1 MILSNKLLYSSY
13 YPALVLFISFFSPT
27 IQALDDG
34 FWTYDLV
41 DGYAEVTGRINSCP
55 HEMVVPEEIG
65 GYSVKSIGTYAF
77 ESAGINTLTLPD
89 TLTHIK
95 AKAFASNAISSITIP
110 DSVVSIGQD
119 AFSMNELTSLV
130 LPDSITKLSLGAF
143 VGNQITSLT
152 LPKGLTEI
160 EGEVF
165 EGNKLTSVTI
175 PETVTKI
182 GASAF
187 RSNGPWE
194 RIVIPKNVTSIG
206 WNAFTYNG
214 GGLKVPSIHF
224 FGDRPEMPV
233 DAFGTDSYQY
243 SLKRVTYCEGRAGWP
258 GDPISGVTPTVNCN
272 GHLLPNNEYDFTT
285 DIAFVLVG
293 YDGTTAI
300 SSVDAFQAE
309 AEKIREAISYFSLTD
324 TAYQIFDGGVDT
336 RSKQDFINK
345 ADDKL
350 SGVAH
355 AMLLDRRLPEN
366 HEEFKNIIYLFSTAG
381 ESGGWAGGFA
391 GDCVGWGLLDSDG
404 NALPELPVGVIQTG
418 CQFADIQN
426 YTDVERSRKTI
437 VHELIHGFGHGGHDS
452 DSVESWFPYSVLHG
466 SGYGDIDS
474 YPVWNRIYITKWLS
488 EQNITTNR
496 DNLLDYHNATDTSG
510 KYLLRLS
517 EENDFDCE
525 DDGRN
530 PIRCHR
536 YQELHKGALM
546 QNRGTFIRDG
556 KSYFQGGVIFEP
568 IMDVTD
574 LSRPTVESV
583 TVENNVSTEAE
594 GTKDQITVTFSE
606 NIALGKGKITIF
618 EDDYYCPQGFSIS
631 LNRHPNNN
639 YGFEPCGDG
648 EALVE
653 ISGKNLVITSV
664 MNGEKNYSIK
674 LGQGSIID
682 WGGNAASGKYC
693 AYASGIDSA
702 MDADGDGV
710 VDCADAFPSD
720 SSEWADVDGDG
731 TGNNADLDADGD
743 EVNDASDA
751 FPLDFSE
758 SIDTDGDGIG
768 NNRDINDDGD
778 ALDDWR
784 DVFPLDASEQLD
796 TDSDGIGNN
805 ADPDDDN
812 DDVSDSLDVFPLDSS
827 ESVDTDGDGV
837 GNNTETDDDCD
848 CVADTDDVFPLDETE
863 SLDTDSDGVGNNA
876 DVFPNDSSESQDSDS
891 DGVGDNGDPF
901 PNDAN
906 ESLDTDS
913 DGIGNNTDDD
923 DDGDGVLDDQDAFPL
938 DSTETIDTDGDG
950 TGDNGDP
957 FPEDSSEWLDT
968 DLDGIGNN
976 TDSDDDGDGV
986 ADTSDF
992 YPLESLGDLPDSDGD
1007 GIPDDCDNGV
1017 CEGTSM
1023 VADTANAEWLYAHD
1037 GLNLSLNGCSQSCPT
1052 KLEIPTQINGKSVI
1066 SVSEYAFYSQG
1077 LTELTIPESV
1087 LSIAQFSFR
1096 DNAITSLQLPSQ
1108 IQSIGRA
1115 AFLGNKLSYL
1125 EVPGS
1130 LSSIA
1135 DEAFYGNELIEVD
1148 IGEGVTTIKYG
1159 AFRKNT
1165 IQKLSLP
1172 SSIERLHWYAF
1183 YDNNITELS
1192 WTDGG
1197 TADAWID
1204 EYVFQKNSLIKF
1216 TIPSNLTEIADG
1228 AFADNNLTL
1237 VNFLGNRPGGGG
1249 DSIGDP
1255 GLKGSMSYGAFLNN
1269 PELSSIFYCESP
1281 QDGWPGERIRVKS
1294 PNGDVPGIN
1303 ILPKS
1308 DCDFDGV
1315 SDDIDIA
1322 PLDPN
1327 NDSDGDGIAN
1337 NLDYFPLDALES
1349 MDTDFD
1355 GIGNNADTD
1364 DDGDM
1369 VLDSDDAFPLD
1380 ATESVDT
1387 DSDGV
1392 GNNADSDDDG
1402 DTVLDGDD
1410 ALPLDASESVDTD
1423 SDGIGNNAD
1432 TDDDN
1437 DTVLDGDDAFPLDT
1451 HAWLDSDRDGKAD
1464 FFSDAIWTFRE
1475 INSLTTI
1482 VEARDGPIVSFVL
1495 LTDQIAVITFTLDD
1509 YPQDCSLMLD
1519 SFPYGCDS
1527 LSVTE
1532 TGEHQLQLIDSYG
1545 DGGSSAN
1552 ISIQEKSFPESSP
1565 AGTLLDNDDDNDT
1578 VLDGDD
1584 AFPLDASESVDTD
1597 SDGIG
1602 NNADTDDDN
1611 DTVLDIDD
1619 AFPFDATES
1628 VDTDSDGTGNNADTD
1643 DDGDG
1648 VSDSN
1653 DDLPLDPTND
1663 TDNDGVAN
1671 NADVYPENNLYTKD
1685 SDSDGMPDA
1694 WETKYGLNPN
1704 DASDA
1709 TSDQDN
1715 DGVSALDEFLA
1726 GTIPSGSLDID
1737 GNGQYDALTDGLLLL
1752 RGMFGLDGSA
1762 LVTGTIA
1769 SDAAYTESVDVESRI
1784 ANLGDLADVDG
1795 NGDIDALTDGL
1806 IILRYLFGLEGDT
1819 LINGVVAEDATRTSA
1834 EDIEAHLAMLKPSL
1848 QYRLIT
1854 DKYHLSVMH
1863 LRNNFWVESFV
1874 SH

>member
-1 MILSNKLLYSSY
+1 MTLSNKLLYSSY
-13 YPALVLFISFFSPT
+13 YPALVLFISCFSPT

-34 FWTYDLV
+34 FWAYDLV
-41 DGYAEVTGRINSCP
+41 DGYAEITGRINSCP

-77 ESAGINTLTLPD
+77 ESAGINTLTLPN

-95 AKAFASNAISSITIP
+95 ANSFASNAISSLTIP
-110 DSVVSIGQD
+110 DSVVSIGPY
-119 AFSMNELTSLV
+119 AFYMNELTSLV

-165 EGNKLTSVTI
+165 NGNKLTSVTI

-206 WNAFTYNG
+206 GNAFTYNG
-214 GGLKVPSIHF
+214 GGLEVPSIHF

-243 SLKRVTYCEGRAGWP
+243 YLKRVTYCEGRAGWP
-258 GDPISGVTPTVNCN
+258 GSAISGVTPSADCEGDRTPVPE
-272 GHLLPNNEYDFTT
+272 HIYSA

-293 YDGTTAI
+293 YNGTTSI
-300 SSVDAFQAE
+300 SSVDSFKLE
-309 AEKIREAISYFSLTD
+309 ADKVRKALSYLSLSNIT
-324 TAYQIFDGGVDT
+324 YEIFDGGIDT
-336 RSKQDFINK
+336 RTKTDFVSIAENMGF
-345 ADDKL
+345 D
-350 SGVAH
+350 VTE
-355 AMLLDRRLPEN
+355 AMMLDRQLPEN
-366 HEEFKNIIYLFSTAG
+366 YEQFKNVIYLFSTSSDAG
-381 ESGGWAGGFA
+381 VWGGAFQGS
-391 GDCVGWGLLDSDG
+391 CVGWGLVDSDG
-404 NALPELPVGVIQTG
+404 NALPELPIGGVKTI
-418 CQFADIQN
+418 CEFVDLLN
-426 YTDVERSRKTI
+426 YTDVVGQRKII
-437 VHELIHGFGHGGHDS
+437 VHELIHGFGQGGHDS
-452 DSVESWFPYSVLHG
+452 DSVDSYFPYSVMHG
-466 SGYGDIDS
+466 NAFGDIDS

-496 DNLLDYHNATDTSG
+496 DNLLDYHDATDTSG

-525 DDGRN
+525 DEWRN

-618 EDDYYCPQGFSIS
+618 ADYYCGQGFSIS

-639 YGFEPCGDG
+639 YSWDGCGG
-648 EALVE
+648 TALAE

-702 MDADGDGV
+702 MDTDGDGV

-751 FPLDFSE
+751 FPFDFSE

-778 ALDDWR
+778 AHDDWR
-784 DVFPLDASEQLD
+784 DVFPLDASEHLD

-805 ADPDDDN
+805 ADTDDDN
-812 DDVSDSLDVFPLDSS
+812 DDVSDSLDAFPLDSS

-992 YPLESLGDLPDSDGD
+992 YPLESLGELPDSDGD

-1023 VADTANAEWLYAHD
+1023 VADTANVEWLYAHD
-1037 GLNLSLNGCSQSCPT
+1037 GLNLSLNGCSQNCPA
-1052 KLEIPTQINGKSVI
+1052 KLEIPSQINGKSVI
-1066 SVSEYAFYSQG
+1066 SVSEGAFSSKG
-1077 LTELTIPESV
+1077 LAELTIPESV
-1087 LSIAQFSFR
+1087 LSIARYSFNN
-1096 DNAITSLQLPSQ
+1096 NALTSLQLPSQ
-1108 IQSIGRA
+1108 IQSIGQG
-1115 AFLGNKLSYL
+1115 AFSGNKLSYL

-1135 DEAFYGNELIEVD
+1135 DYAFFDNELIEVD
-1148 IGEGVTTIKYG
+1148 IGEGVTTIKKS
-1159 AFRKNT
+1159 AFEKNT
-1165 IQKLSLP
+1165 IEKLTLP

-1237 VNFLGNRPGGGG
+1237 VTFLGNRPGGSG
-1249 DSIGDP
+1249 DYYGDP
-1255 GLKGSMSYGAFLNN
+1255 MLKGSMSHGAFLNN
-1269 PELSSIFYCESP
+1269 PELTSIFYCESP

-1294 PNGDVPGIN
+1294 PNGDIPGIN

-1315 SDDIDIA
+1315 ID
-1322 PLDPN
+1322 
-1327 NDSDGDGIAN
+1327 
-1337 NLDYFPLDALES
+1337 
-1349 MDTDFD
+1349 
-1355 GIGNNADTD
+1355 
-1364 DDGDM
+1364 
-1369 VLDSDDAFPLD
+1369 
-1380 ATESVDT
+1380 
-1387 DSDGV
+1387 
-1392 GNNADSDDDG
+1392 
-1402 DTVLDGDD
+1402 
-1410 ALPLDASESVDTD
+1410 
-1423 SDGIGNNAD
+1423 
-1432 TDDDN
+1432 
-1437 DTVLDGDDAFPLDT
+1437 
-1451 HAWLDSDRDGKAD
+1451 
-1464 FFSDAIWTFRE
+1464 E
-1475 INSLTTI
+1475 I
-1482 VEARDGPIVSFVL
+1482 
-1495 LTDQIAVITFTLDD
+1495 
-1509 YPQDCSLMLD
+1509 D
-1519 SFPYGCDS
+1519 SFP
-1527 LSVTE
+1527 
-1532 TGEHQLQLIDSYG
+1532 
-1545 DGGSSAN
+1545 
-1552 ISIQEKSFPESSP
+1552 
-1565 AGTLLDNDDDNDT
+1565 DN
-1578 VLDGDD
+1578 
-1584 AFPLDASESVDTD
+1584 AMYSE
-1597 SDGIG
+1597 
-1602 NNADTDDDN
+1602 
-1611 DTVLDIDD
+1611 
-1619 AFPFDATES
+1619 
-1628 VDTDSDGTGNNADTD
+1628 
-1643 DDGDG
+1643 
-1648 VSDSN
+1648 
-1653 DDLPLDPTND
+1653 
-1663 TDNDGVAN
+1663 
-1671 NADVYPENNLYTKD
+1671 D
-1685 SDSDGMPDA
+1685 SDSDGMPDE
-1694 WETKYGLNPN
+1694 WETQYGLNPN
-1704 DASDA
+1704 DPSDA

-1726 GTIPSGSLDID
+1726 GTIPWGPLDID

-1762 LVTGTIA
+1762 LITGTIA
-1769 SDAAYTESVDVESRI
+1769 SDAAFTESVDIEARI
-1784 ANLGDLADVDG
+1784 ATLDDLADIDG
-1795 NGDIDALTDGL
+1795 NGEIDALTDGL
-1806 IILRYLFGLEGDT
+1806 LTLRYLFGLQGDT
-1819 LINGVVAEDATRTSA
+1819 LINGVVAGDATRTSA
-1834 EDIEAHLAMLKPSL
+1834 ADIEAHLKTLMPAL
-1848 QYRLIT
+1848 
-1854 DKYHLSVMH
+1854 
-1863 LRNNFWVESFV
+1863 
-1874 SH
+1874 

>member
-1 MILSNKLLYSSY
+1 MTLPNKLLYSSY
-13 YPALVLFISFFSPT
+13 YPALVLFISCFSPT

-77 ESAGINTLTLPD
+77 SSAGINTLTLPD

-95 AKAFASNAISSITIP
+95 ANSFASNAISSITIP

-206 WNAFTYNG
+206 GNAFTYNG
-214 GGLKVPSIHF
+214 GGLEVPSIHF

-243 SLKRVTYCEGRAGWP
+243 YLKRVTYCEGRAGWP
-258 GDPISGVTPTVNCN
+258 GDAISGVTPSADCEGDRTPVPEIYSA
-272 GHLLPNNEYDFTT
+272 G
-285 DIAFVLVG
+285 IAFVLVG
-293 YDGTTAI
+293 YNGTTSI
-300 SSVDAFQAE
+300 SSVDNFETE
-309 AEKIREAISYFSLTD
+309 AKKVMQAISYFSLSNTV
-324 TAYQIFDGGVDT
+324 YQIFDGGIDT
-336 RSKQDFINK
+336 RSKQDFEDK
-345 ADDKL
+345 AEDKID
-350 SGVAH
+350 GVAE
-355 AMLLDRRLPEN
+355 AMMRDRRLPKN
-366 HEEFKNIIYLFSTAG
+366 HEQFANVIYLFSTADDAG
-381 ESGGWAGGFA
+381 AWGGGFSNVCNA
-391 GDCVGWGLLDSDG
+391 WPLVDSDG
-404 NALPELPVGVIQTG
+404 NALPEYPVGASQTN
-418 CQFADIQN
+418 CQFVDLLN
-426 YTDVERSRKTI
+426 YTDVETSRKTI

-452 DSVESWFPYSVLHG
+452 DSVDSYFPYSVLHG

-496 DNLLDYHNATDTSG
+496 DNLLDYHDATDTSG

-525 DDGRN
+525 DEWRN

-618 EDDYYCPQGFSIS
+618 ADYYCGQGFSIS

-639 YGFEPCGDG
+639 YSWDGCGG
-648 EALVE
+648 TALAE

-702 MDADGDGV
+702 MDTDGDGV

-751 FPLDFSE
+751 FPFDFSE

-778 ALDDWR
+778 AHDDWR
-784 DVFPLDASEQLD
+784 DVFPLDASEHLD

-805 ADPDDDN
+805 ADTDDDN
-812 DDVSDSLDVFPLDSS
+812 DDVSDSLDAFPLDSS

-992 YPLESLGDLPDSDGD
+992 YPLESLGELPDSDGD

-1037 GLNLSLNGCSQSCPT
+1037 GLNLSLNGCSQNCPA
-1052 KLEIPTQINGKSVI
+1052 KLEIPSQINGKSVI
-1066 SVSEYAFYSQG
+1066 SVSEGAFSSKG
-1077 LTELTIPESV
+1077 LAELTIPESV
-1087 LSIAQFSFR
+1087 LSIARYSFNN
-1096 DNAITSLQLPSQ
+1096 NALTSLQLPSQ
-1108 IQSIGRA
+1108 IQSIGQG
-1115 AFLGNKLSYL
+1115 AFSGNKLSYL

-1135 DEAFYGNELIEVD
+1135 DYAFFDNELIEVD
-1148 IGEGVTTIKYG
+1148 IGEGVTTIKKS
-1159 AFRKNT
+1159 AFEKNT
-1165 IQKLSLP
+1165 IEKLTLP

-1237 VNFLGNRPGGGG
+1237 VTFLGNRPGGGG

-1255 GLKGSMSYGAFLNN
+1255 MLKGSMSYGAFLNN

-1294 PNGDVPGIN
+1294 PDGDVPGIN

-1337 NLDYFPLDALES
+1337 NLDYFPLDALEI

-1387 DSDGV
+1387 DSDG
-1392 GNNADSDDDG
+1392 
-1402 DTVLDGDD
+1402 
-1410 ALPLDASESVDTD
+1410 
-1423 SDGIGNNAD
+1423 IGNNAD
-1432 TDDDN
+1432 TDDEN
-1437 DTVLDGDDAFPLDT
+1437 DCIR
-1451 HAWLDSDRDGKAD
+1451 W
-1464 FFSDAIWTFRE
+1464 
-1475 INSLTTI
+1475 
-1482 VEARDGPIVSFVL
+1482 
-1495 LTDQIAVITFTLDD
+1495 
-1509 YPQDCSLMLD
+1509 
-1519 SFPYGCDS
+1519 
-1527 LSVTE
+1527 
-1532 TGEHQLQLIDSYG
+1532 
-1545 DGGSSAN
+1545 
-1552 ISIQEKSFPESSP
+1552 
-1565 AGTLLDNDDDNDT
+1565 
-1578 VLDGDD
+1578 
-1584 AFPLDASESVDTD
+1584 
-1597 SDGIG
+1597 
-1602 NNADTDDDN
+1602 
-1611 DTVLDIDD
+1611 
-1619 AFPFDATES
+1619 
-1628 VDTDSDGTGNNADTD
+1628 
-1643 DDGDG
+1643 
-1648 VSDSN
+1648 
-1653 DDLPLDPTND
+1653 
-1663 TDNDGVAN
+1663 
-1671 NADVYPENNLYTKD
+1671 
-1685 SDSDGMPDA
+1685 
-1694 WETKYGLNPN
+1694 
-1704 DASDA
+1704 
-1709 TSDQDN
+1709 
-1715 DGVSALDEFLA
+1715 
-1726 GTIPSGSLDID
+1726 
-1737 GNGQYDALTDGLLLL
+1737 
-1752 RGMFGLDGSA
+1752 
-1762 LVTGTIA
+1762 
-1769 SDAAYTESVDVESRI
+1769 
-1784 ANLGDLADVDG
+1784 
-1795 NGDIDALTDGL
+1795 
-1806 IILRYLFGLEGDT
+1806 
-1819 LINGVVAEDATRTSA
+1819 
-1834 EDIEAHLAMLKPSL
+1834 
-1848 QYRLIT
+1848 
-1854 DKYHLSVMH
+1854 
-1863 LRNNFWVESFV
+1863 
-1874 SH
+1874 

>member
-1 MILSNKLLYSSY
+1 MTLPNKLLYSSY
-13 YPALVLFISFFSPT
+13 YPALVLFISFLSPA

-55 HEMVVPEEIG
+55 HEMVVPEEIA

-77 ESAGINTLTLPD
+77 ESAGINTLTLPN

-95 AKAFASNAISSITIP
+95 ANSFASNAISSITIP
-110 DSVVSIGQD
+110 DSVVSIGPY
-119 AFSMNELTSLV
+119 AFYMNELTSLV

-165 EGNKLTSVTI
+165 SANKLTSVTI

-206 WNAFTYNG
+206 GNAFTYNG
-214 GGLKVPSIHF
+214 GGLEVPSIHF

-243 SLKRVTYCEGRAGWP
+243 YLKRVTYCEGRAGWP
-258 GDPISGVTPTVNCN
+258 GSAISGVTPSADCEGDRTPVPE
-272 GHLLPNNEYDFTT
+272 HIYSA

-293 YDGTTAI
+293 YNGTASI
-300 SSVDAFQAE
+300 SSVDSFKLE
-309 AEKIREAISYFSLTD
+309 ADKVRKALSYLSLSNFT
-324 TAYQIFDGGVDT
+324 YEIFDGGIDT
-336 RSKQDFINK
+336 RTKTDFVSIAENMGFDLTYDGLAK
-345 ADDKL
+345 A
-350 SGVAH
+350 
-355 AMLLDRRLPEN
+355 MMLDRQLLEN
-366 HEEFKNIIYLFSTAG
+366 YEQFKNVIYLFSTSSDAG
-381 ESGGWAGGFA
+381 VSGGAFQGS
-391 GDCVGWGLLDSDG
+391 CVGWGLVDSDG
-404 NALPELPVGVIQTG
+404 NALPELPIGGVKTS
-418 CQFADIQN
+418 CEFVDLLN
-426 YTDVERSRKTI
+426 YTDVVRSRKTI
-437 VHELIHGFGHGGHDS
+437 VHELIHGFGQGGHDS
-452 DSVESWFPYSVLHG
+452 DSVESYFPYSVLYG
-466 SGYGDIDS
+466 SAYGDIDS

-496 DNLLDYHNATDTSG
+496 DNLLDYHDATDTSG

-525 DDGRN
+525 DEWRN

-618 EDDYYCPQGFSIS
+618 ADYYCGQGFSIS

-639 YGFEPCGDG
+639 YSWDGCGG
-648 EALVE
+648 TALAE

-702 MDADGDGV
+702 MDTDGDGV

-751 FPLDFSE
+751 FPFDFSE

-778 ALDDWR
+778 AHDDWR
-784 DVFPLDASEQLD
+784 DVFPLDASEHLD

-805 ADPDDDN
+805 ADTDDDN
-812 DDVSDSLDVFPLDSS
+812 DDVDDDDAFPLDST

-837 GNNTETDDDCD
+837 PNDVDSFDDCD

-891 DGVGDNGDPF
+891 DGVGDNGDSF

-992 YPLESLGDLPDSDGD
+992 YPLESLGELPDSDGD

-1037 GLNLSLNGCSQSCPT
+1037 GLNLSLNGCSQNCPA
-1052 KLEIPTQINGKSVI
+1052 KLEIPSQINGKSVI
-1066 SVSEYAFYSQG
+1066 SVSEGAFSSKG
-1077 LTELTIPESV
+1077 LAELTIPESV
-1087 LSIAQFSFR
+1087 LSIARYSFNN
-1096 DNAITSLQLPSQ
+1096 NALTSLQLPSQ
-1108 IQSIGRA
+1108 IQSIGQG
-1115 AFLGNKLSYL
+1115 AFSGNKLSYL

-1135 DEAFYGNELIEVD
+1135 DYAFFDNELIEVD
-1148 IGEGVTTIKYG
+1148 IGEGVTTIKKS
-1159 AFRKNT
+1159 AFEKNT
-1165 IQKLSLP
+1165 IEKLTLP

-1237 VNFLGNRPGGGG
+1237 VTFLGNRPGGGG

-1255 GLKGSMSYGAFLNN
+1255 MLKGSMSYGAFLNN

-1281 QDGWPGERIRVKS
+1281 QDGWPGQRIRVKS
-1294 PNGDVPGIN
+1294 PDGDVPGIN

-1327 NDSDGDGIAN
+1327 NDSDGDGIEN
-1337 NLDYFPLDALES
+1337 S
-1349 MDTDFD
+1349 V
-1355 GIGNNADTD
+1355 D
-1364 DDGDM
+1364 DCPWMLWKSWIPILM
-1369 VLDSDDAFPLD
+1369 VLVIMLTRMTMEMVRDGDDAFPLD

-1410 ALPLDASESVDTD
+1410 A
-1423 SDGIGNNAD
+1423 
-1432 TDDDN
+1432 
-1437 DTVLDGDDAFPLDT
+1437 FPLDST
-1451 HAWLDSDRDGKAD
+1451 EVL
-1464 FFSDAIWTFRE
+1464 I
-1475 INSLTTI
+1475 LTLM
-1482 VEARDGPIVSFVL
+1482 VL
-1495 LTDQIAVITFTLDD
+1495 VIMLTPMMTMTL
-1509 YPQDCSLMLD
+1509 S
-1519 SFPYGCDS
+1519 
-1527 LSVTE
+1527 
-1532 TGEHQLQLIDSYG
+1532 
-1545 DGGSSAN
+1545 
-1552 ISIQEKSFPESSP
+1552 
-1565 AGTLLDNDDDNDT
+1565 
-1578 VLDGDD
+1578 
-1584 AFPLDASESVDTD
+1584 
-1597 SDGIG
+1597 
-1602 NNADTDDDN
+1602 
-1611 DTVLDIDD
+1611 
-1619 AFPFDATES
+1619 
-1628 VDTDSDGTGNNADTD
+1628 
-1643 DDGDG
+1643 
-1648 VSDSN
+1648 
-1653 DDLPLDPTND
+1653 
-1663 TDNDGVAN
+1663 
-1671 NADVYPENNLYTKD
+1671 
-1685 SDSDGMPDA
+1685 
-1694 WETKYGLNPN
+1694 
-1704 DASDA
+1704 
-1709 TSDQDN
+1709 
-1715 DGVSALDEFLA
+1715 
-1726 GTIPSGSLDID
+1726 
-1737 GNGQYDALTDGLLLL
+1737 
-1752 RGMFGLDGSA
+1752 
-1762 LVTGTIA
+1762 
-1769 SDAAYTESVDVESRI
+1769 
-1784 ANLGDLADVDG
+1784 
-1795 NGDIDALTDGL
+1795 
-1806 IILRYLFGLEGDT
+1806 
-1819 LINGVVAEDATRTSA
+1819 
-1834 EDIEAHLAMLKPSL
+1834 
-1848 QYRLIT
+1848 
-1854 DKYHLSVMH
+1854 
-1863 LRNNFWVESFV
+1863 
-1874 SH
+1874 

>member
-1 MILSNKLLYSSY
+1 MYTCISVLEVSRMTLSNKLLYSSY
-13 YPALVLFISFFSPT
+13 YPALVLFISCLSPT

-41 DGYAEVTGRINSCP
+41 DGYAEITGRINSCP

-65 GYSVKSIGTYAF
+65 GYSVKSIGAYAF
-77 ESAGINTLTLPD
+77 ESAGINTLTLPN

-95 AKAFASNAISSITIP
+95 ANSFASNAISSLTIP
-110 DSVVSIGQD
+110 DSVVSIGQY
-119 AFSMNELTSLV
+119 AFYMNELTSLV
-130 LPDSITKLSLGAF
+130 LPDSITKLTQGAF
-143 VGNQITSLT
+143 VGNQIASLT

-165 EGNKLTSVTI
+165 NANKLTSVTI

-206 WNAFTYNG
+206 GNAFTYNG
-214 GGLKVPSIHF
+214 GGLEVPSIHF

-243 SLKRVTYCEGRAGWP
+243 YLKRVTYCEGRAGWP
-258 GDPISGVTPTVNCN
+258 GSAISGVTPSADCEGDRTPVPE
-272 GHLLPNNEYDFTT
+272 HIYSA

-293 YDGTTAI
+293 YNGTTSI
-300 SSVDAFQAE
+300 SSVDSFKLE
-309 AEKIREAISYFSLTD
+309 ADKVKKALSYLSLSNIT
-324 TAYQIFDGGVDT
+324 YEIFDGGIDT
-336 RSKQDFINK
+336 RTKTDFVSIAENRGF
-345 ADDKL
+345 
-350 SGVAH
+350 GVTE
-355 AMLLDRRLPEN
+355 AMLLDRQLPEN
-366 HEEFKNIIYLFSTAG
+366 YEQFKNVIYLFSTSSDAG
-381 ESGGWAGGFA
+381 VWGGAFQGS
-391 GDCVGWGLLDSDG
+391 CVGWGLVDSDG
-404 NALPELPVGVIQTG
+404 NALPELPVGEVKTI
-418 CQFADIQN
+418 CEFVDLLN
-426 YTDVERSRKTI
+426 YTDVVGARKTI

-556 KSYFQGGVIFEP
+556 KSYFQSGVIFEP

-618 EDDYYCPQGFSIS
+618 EDDYYCGQGFSIS

-639 YGFEPCGDG
+639 DGYDGCGG
-648 EALVE
+648 TALAE

-751 FPLDFSE
+751 FPFDFSE

-778 ALDDWR
+778 AHDDWR
-784 DVFPLDASEQLD
+784 DVFPLDASEHLD

-805 ADPDDDN
+805 ADTDDDN
-812 DDVSDSLDVFPLDSS
+812 DDISDSLDAFPLDSN

-848 CVADTDDVFPLDETE
+848 CVADSDDVFPLDETE

-992 YPLESLGDLPDSDGD
+992 YPLESLEELPDSDGD

-1037 GLNLSLNGCSQSCPT
+1037 GLNLSLNGCSQNCPA
-1052 KLEIPTQINGKSVI
+1052 KLGIPSQINGKSVI
-1066 SVSEYAFYSQG
+1066 SISEGAFSSKG
-1077 LTELTIPESV
+1077 LAELTIPESV
-1087 LSIAQFSFR
+1087 LSIARYSFNN
-1096 DNAITSLQLPSQ
+1096 NALTSLQLPSQ
-1108 IQSIGRA
+1108 IQSIGQG
-1115 AFLGNKLSYL
+1115 AFSGNKLSYL

-1135 DEAFYGNELIEVD
+1135 DYAFFDNELIEVD
-1148 IGEGVTTIKYG
+1148 IGEGVTTIKTA
-1159 AFRKNT
+1159 AFEKNT
-1165 IQKLSLP
+1165 IQKLTLP
-1172 SSIERLHWYAF
+1172 SSIKRLHWYAF

-1197 TADAWID
+1197 TADAWIE

-1216 TIPSNLTEIADG
+1216 TIPSNVTEIADG

-1237 VNFLGNRPGGGG
+1237 VTFLGNRPGGTG

-1255 GLKGSMSYGAFLNN
+1255 MLKGSMSYGAFLNN

-1294 PNGDVPGIN
+1294 PNGDIPGIN

-1315 SDDIDIA
+1315 ID
-1322 PLDPN
+1322 
-1327 NDSDGDGIAN
+1327 
-1337 NLDYFPLDALES
+1337 
-1349 MDTDFD
+1349 
-1355 GIGNNADTD
+1355 
-1364 DDGDM
+1364 
-1369 VLDSDDAFPLD
+1369 
-1380 ATESVDT
+1380 
-1387 DSDGV
+1387 
-1392 GNNADSDDDG
+1392 
-1402 DTVLDGDD
+1402 
-1410 ALPLDASESVDTD
+1410 
-1423 SDGIGNNAD
+1423 
-1432 TDDDN
+1432 
-1437 DTVLDGDDAFPLDT
+1437 
-1451 HAWLDSDRDGKAD
+1451 
-1464 FFSDAIWTFRE
+1464 E
-1475 INSLTTI
+1475 I
-1482 VEARDGPIVSFVL
+1482 
-1495 LTDQIAVITFTLDD
+1495 
-1509 YPQDCSLMLD
+1509 D
-1519 SFPYGCDS
+1519 SFP
-1527 LSVTE
+1527 E
-1532 TGEHQLQLIDSYG
+1532 
-1545 DGGSSAN
+1545 
-1552 ISIQEKSFPESSP
+1552 
-1565 AGTLLDNDDDNDT
+1565 
-1578 VLDGDD
+1578 
-1584 AFPLDASESVDTD
+1584 
-1597 SDGIG
+1597 
-1602 NNADTDDDN
+1602 NA
-1611 DTVLDIDD
+1611 
-1619 AFPFDATES
+1619 
-1628 VDTDSDGTGNNADTD
+1628 
-1643 DDGDG
+1643 
-1648 VSDSN
+1648 
-1653 DDLPLDPTND
+1653 
-1663 TDNDGVAN
+1663 
-1671 NADVYPENNLYTKD
+1671 LYSQD
-1685 SDSDGMPDA
+1685 SDSDGMPDS
-1694 WETKYGLNPN
+1694 WETQYGLNPN
-1704 DASDA
+1704 DPSDA

-1806 IILRYLFGLEGDT
+1806 LTLRYLFGLQGDT
-1819 LINGVVAEDATRTSA
+1819 LINGVVAVDATRKTA
-1834 EDIEAHLAMLKPSL
+1834 EEIEAHLETLMPEL
-1848 QYRLIT
+1848 
-1854 DKYHLSVMH
+1854 
-1863 LRNNFWVESFV
+1863 
-1874 SH
+1874 